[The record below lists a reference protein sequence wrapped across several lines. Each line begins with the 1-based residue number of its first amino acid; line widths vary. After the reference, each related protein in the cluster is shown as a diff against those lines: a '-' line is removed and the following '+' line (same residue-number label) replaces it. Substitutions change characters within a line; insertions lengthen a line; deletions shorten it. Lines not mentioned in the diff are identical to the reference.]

1 MIVQDKQKEPRY
13 FGAIQFNEKQAKKSL
28 AMYPGITKANPYDL
42 YKTYNQENGEYWTSI
57 ISENLPMNKDIFL
70 IGSIMIN
77 DGDWLVTDMDGKTH
91 VYNDTQF
98 KEQFVG
104 KDGDNL

>member
-1 MIVQDKQKEPRY
+1 MIVQDKQKELCY

-42 YKTYNQENGEYWTSI
+42 YKTYNRENSEYWTSI

-91 VYNDTQF
+91 VYNDAQF

-104 KDGDNL
+104 KDGDDL